1 MEENV
6 IETAET
12 VVEETA
18 APAPVE
24 AAAPAQEQQ
33 PAREAR
39 EPRETRER
47 PAKRNFK
54 KQSRK
59 VCIFCQEKAAKI
71 DYKDVAKLRKF
82 IAEGGKRNPP
92 RGILFF
98 AKIFLL
104 RKNLSASFKRQVW
117 RKLSEPAQGN
127 PARLISFLCS
137 RISFAC
143 AKKS

>member
-6 IETAET
+6 IETAQPAEAE
-12 VVEETA
+12 VA
-18 APAPVE
+18 APVE
-24 AAAPAQEQQ
+24 AAPAAAEQQ
-33 PAREAR
+33 PAPVREAR

-82 IAEGGKRNPP
+82 IAEGGKILP
-92 RGILFF
+92 RRMTGT
-98 AKIFLL
+98 
-104 RKNLSASFKRQVW
+104 
-117 RKLSEPAQGN
+117 
-127 PARLISFLCS
+127 
-137 RISFAC
+137 C
-143 AKKS
+143 AKHQRELAVAIKRARVASLLPFKAD

>member
-71 DYKDVAKLRKF
+71 DYKDVA
-82 IAEGGKRNPP
+82 
-92 RGILFF
+92 
-98 AKIFLL
+98 
-104 RKNLSASFKRQVW
+104 SCASSLQRAA
-117 RKLSEPAQGN
+117 RSCPA
-127 PARLISFLCS
+127 A
-137 RISFAC
+137 
-143 AKKS
+143 

>member
-39 EPRETRER
+39 EPREIGR
-47 PAKRNFK
+47 AH
-54 KQSRK
+54 
-59 VCIFCQEKAAKI
+59 V
-71 DYKDVAKLRKF
+71 
-82 IAEGGKRNPP
+82 
-92 RGILFF
+92 
-98 AKIFLL
+98 
-104 RKNLSASFKRQVW
+104 
-117 RKLSEPAQGN
+117 
-127 PARLISFLCS
+127 
-137 RISFAC
+137 
-143 AKKS
+143 

>member
-24 AAAPAQEQQ
+24 AAAPTQEQQ

-82 IAEGGKRNPP
+82 IAEGGKILP
-92 RGILFF
+92 RRMTGT
-98 AKIFLL
+98 
-104 RKNLSASFKRQVW
+104 
-117 RKLSEPAQGN
+117 
-127 PARLISFLCS
+127 
-137 RISFAC
+137 C
-143 AKKS
+143 AKHQRELAVAIKRARVASLLPFKAD

>member
-82 IAEGGKRNPP
+82 IAEGGK
-92 RGILFF
+92 ILF
-98 AKIFLL
+98 LWSCPL
-104 RKNLSASFKRQVW
+104 
-117 RKLSEPAQGN
+117 
-127 PARLISFLCS
+127 
-137 RISFAC
+137 
-143 AKKS
+143 